1 MRMHVKVKTVAT
13 AGLLVAF
20 SIIMLILGCVIE
32 TNSLFLIAAASFC
45 VGIAIREWGTWFGLA
60 FLVSSGALAL
70 LLVPNKF
77 YCITYGAMGIYLWLY
92 EWLWNCI
99 AEKENMVYRKTS
111 LWIGKFVFFNVLYV
125 PILFFAP
132 KLIFTGKINGIG
144 VVLFW
149 IVGQVAFLV
158 YDIAYRYFQSH
169 IWGKYRG
176 RLIGN

>member
-1 MRMHVKVKTVAT
+1 MHVKVKTMAM

-20 SIIMLILGCVIE
+20 SVVMLVLSSVIE

-60 FLVSSGALAL
+60 FLIASVSLNL

-77 YCITYGAMGIYLWLY
+77 YCLTFGAMGIYLWLY

-99 AEKENMVYRKTS
+99 AEKTNMTYRMTI
-111 LWIGKFVFFNVLYV
+111 LWIGKFVCFNLLYV
-125 PILFFAP
+125 PILFAMP
-132 KLIFTGKINGIG
+132 QLIFTGKMNGLG
-144 VVLFW
+144 AVLLW
-149 IVGQVAFLV
+149 LVGQGVFLV
-158 YDIAYRYFQSH
+158 YDVAYRYFQSR

-176 RLIGN
+176 RFIGN